1 MIIVLH
7 VSVSPT
13 PKESVDSLGTMLSR
27 SDLHGVARSLVVK
40 PPWRL
45 DIADSSKPRVVLTYS
60 LRRRLVDSQAQV

>member
-27 SDLHGVARSLVVK
+27 SDLPVSRG
-40 PPWRL
+40 PWL
-45 DIADSSKPRVVLTYS
+45 
-60 LRRRLVDSQAQV
+60 